1 MPLKPTVATFGNK
14 TGVKL
19 IINYF
24 RTKLREIKQNTFA
37 KKHPIEETPRKLE
50 VVLNRLCIG
59 YTQISHNYLVK
70 IKMNH
75 PYAHR
80 AETRLGTNFQN
91 RLLPNCHK
99 YRNSKTKY
107 DLSENI
113 AVTLDYHSESID
125 ILIRSLDD
133 SKHLK

>member
-1 MPLKPTVATFGNK
+1 
-14 TGVKL
+14 
-19 IINYF
+19 
-24 RTKLREIKQNTFA
+24 
-37 KKHPIEETPRKLE
+37 
-50 VVLNRLCIG
+50 
-59 YTQISHNYLVK
+59 
-70 IKMNH
+70 MNH

-80 AETRLGTNFQN
+80 AETRLRTNFQN
-91 RLLPNCHK
+91 RLLPDCHE